1 MKDRGHILATPAAGR
16 MATCA
21 RAIRVRTFGQL
32 TAPVFTA
39 LTVSTF
45 TATTTTT
52 TPVGVR

>member
-1 MKDRGHILATPAAGR
+1 MKDRGHILAAPAAGR

-21 RAIRVRTFGQL
+21 RAIRVRTLGQP
-32 TAPVFTA
+32 TVPVFTA

>member
-1 MKDRGHILATPAAGR
+1 MKDRGHILAAPVAER

-21 RAIRVRTFGQL
+21 RAIRVRTLGQP
-32 TAPVFTA
+32 TVPVFTA